1 MLPGLAEMTATL
13 LMFPSVISRLP
24 LIVGF
29 PVRLIAEEPV
39 NVIVGE
45 VRLRLPPALD
55 EVILILLVLLS
66 RFKFPP
72 NLL

>member
-1 MLPGLAEMTATL
+1 MV
-13 LMFPSVISRLP
+13 PSVIFRLP
-24 LIVGF
+24 LIVAL
-29 PVRLIAEEPV
+29 PVRLMAEEPV

-45 VRLRLPPALD
+45 VSERLPPALD